1 MRPPSGVD
9 FLAVTEQLRL
19 AVFVFDGSR
28 LLYHNPAAVR
38 LARRVRDEYQ
48 VELLVIL
55 RDHMIRVL
63 DQPDAASPAV
73 TLLTAVRGEHFHVHV
88 MPIPREDG
96 APHVAVS
103 VRELGIEREAF
114 ARRYRLSPR
123 EAEVAELVLRGYRN
137 PDIAAALG
145 IASSTTKRHLTRI
158 FDKIGVDSRTQL
170 IGRLA

>member
-1 MRPPSGVD
+1 MSPASSVD
-9 FLAVTEQLRL
+9 FVAIIEQLRL
-19 AVFVFDGSR
+19 ALFVFEGSR
-28 LLYHNPAAVR
+28 VLYQNPAAASLVR
-38 LARRVRDEYQ
+38 RLRSEYQ
-48 VELLVIL
+48 VELLVML
-55 RDHMIRVL
+55 RDHTLRAL
-63 DQPDAASPAV
+63 DQPDAPSPAV
-73 TLLTAVRGEHFHVHV
+73 TLLTAVRGEPFYVHV
-88 MPIPREDG
+88 MPIARDAGE
-96 APHVAVS
+96 PHVAVS

>member
-1 MRPPSGVD
+1 MTPTSGID
-9 FLAVTEQLRL
+9 FGAVIEQLRL

-28 LLYHNPAAVR
+28 LLYQNPAAANLAKR
-38 LARRVRDEYQ
+38 LRDEYQ
-48 VELLVIL
+48 VELLVML
-55 RDHMIRVL
+55 RDHTLRAL
-63 DQPDAASPAV
+63 EQPDSNSSAV
-73 TLLTAVRGEHFHVHV
+73 TLLTAARGEPFYVHV
-88 MPIPREDG
+88 VPVSREAGDRQ
-96 APHVAVS
+96 VAVS

-137 PDIAAALG
+137 PDIAASLG
-145 IASSTTKRHLTRI
+145 VASSTVKRHLTRI

>member
-63 DQPDAASPAV
+63 DQPDAAAPAV

>member
-1 MRPPSGVD
+1 
-9 FLAVTEQLRL
+9 
-19 AVFVFDGSR
+19 
-28 LLYHNPAAVR
+28 
-38 LARRVRDEYQ
+38 
-48 VELLVIL
+48 VIL
-55 RDHMIRVL
+55 RDHMTRVL

-137 PDIAAALG
+137 PDIAATLG